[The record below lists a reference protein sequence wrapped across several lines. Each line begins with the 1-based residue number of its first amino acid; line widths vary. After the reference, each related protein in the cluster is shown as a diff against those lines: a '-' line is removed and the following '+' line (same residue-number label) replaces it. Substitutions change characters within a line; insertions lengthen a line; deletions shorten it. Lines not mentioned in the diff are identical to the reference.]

1 MVNLLRALTAL
12 SGLALLLIGLG
23 WWVHPAAAA
32 DMLGASLLEGTGR
45 STQIGDSGAF
55 FVGAG
60 ALLAWGAI
68 RKSAFAFTAI
78 GGILVGLVIPGRVLS
93 ATIHGGAWTPD
104 EIVGECIIVL
114 LSLATALVLSRRT
127 ENVFISLT
135 RPAT

>member
-23 WWVHPAAAA
+23 WWVHPVAAA

-45 STQIGDSGAF
+45 STQLGDSGAF

-68 RKSAFAFTAI
+68 RKSAAFTAI
-78 GGILVGLVIPGRVLS
+78 GGILVGLVVPGRVLS
-93 ATIHGGAWTPD
+93 ATIHDGAWTPD

-127 ENVFISLT
+127 EPSLF
-135 RPAT
+135 R